1 MKSFKEHIEAEH
13 LDERIIRKGAVAA
26 YASSGKRYGDDAVK
40 RYQNAK
46 RILTSNIE
54 SKSTEEKVDIIITA
68 LVQMSDGLIFNRKQ
82 IGSVSA
88 QVTSVSLL
96 Y

>member
-26 YASSGKRYGDDAVK
+26 YASSGKRHGDDAVK
-40 RYQNAK
+40 RYQTAK
-46 RILTSNIE
+46 RLLTTNID
-54 SKSTEEKVDIIITA
+54 SKSTEEKVDIIIAA
-68 LVQMSDGLIFNRKQ
+68 LVQISDGLISNRKQ

-88 QVTSVSLL
+88 QITATTVL
-96 Y
+96 

>member
-1 MKSFKEHIEAEH
+1 MRSFREHIEAEQ

-26 YASSGKRYGDDAVK
+26 YASSGKRHGDDAVK

-46 RILTSNIE
+46 RLLTTNIG
-54 SKSTEEKVDIIITA
+54 SKSTEEKVDIILAA
-68 LVQMSDGLIFNRKQ
+68 LVQISDGLISNRLQ

-88 QVTSVSLL
+88 QITATTVL
-96 Y
+96 

>member
-26 YASSGKRYGDDAVK
+26 YASSGKRHGDDAVK
-40 RYQNAK
+40 KYQTAK
-46 RILTSNIE
+46 RLLTTNIE
-54 SKSTEEKVDIIITA
+54 SKATEEKVDIILAT
-68 LVQMSDGLIFNRKQ
+68 LVQISDGLISNRKQ

-96 Y
+96 

>member
-1 MKSFKEHIEAEH
+1 MRSFKEHIEAEQ

-46 RILTSNIE
+46 RILTSNME
-54 SKSTEEKVDIIITA
+54 NKSTDEKVDIIITA
-68 LVQMSDGLIFNRKQ
+68 LVQMSDGLISNRKQ

-88 QVTSVSLL
+88 QITSVSLL
-96 Y
+96 

>member
-1 MKSFKEHIEAEH
+1 MRSFRAHIETEQ
-13 LDERIIRKGAVAA
+13 LDERIIRKGAVTA
-26 YASSGKRYGDDAVK
+26 YASSGKRHGDDAVK

-54 SKSTEEKVDIIITA
+54 SKSNEEKVDIIITA
-68 LVQMSDGLIFNRKQ
+68 LVQISDGLILNRKQ

-88 QVTSVSLL
+88 QITAVSLL
-96 Y
+96 

>member
-1 MKSFKEHIEAEH
+1 ME
-13 LDERIIRKGAVAA
+13 ERVIRKGAVAA

-54 SKSTEEKVDIIITA
+54 SKSTEEKVDIILAA
-68 LVQMSDGLIFNRKQ
+68 LVQISDGLISNRRQ

-88 QVTSVSLL
+88 QITATTML
-96 Y
+96 

>member
-1 MKSFKEHIEAEH
+1 MRSFKEHIEAEQ

-26 YASSGKRYGDDAVK
+26 YASSGKRHGDDAVK

-46 RILTSNIE
+46 RILTSNME
-54 SKSTEEKVDIIITA
+54 NKSTDEKVDIIITA
-68 LVQMSDGLIFNRKQ
+68 LVQMSDGLISNRKQ

-96 Y
+96 

>member
-1 MKSFKEHIEAEH
+1 MRSFREHIEAEQ

-26 YASSGKRYGDDAVK
+26 YASSGKRHGDDAVK

-46 RILTSNIE
+46 RIPTSNIE
-54 SKSTEEKVDIIITA
+54 SKSTEEKVDIILAA
-68 LVQMSDGLIFNRKQ
+68 LVQISDGLISNRLQ

-88 QVTSVSLL
+88 KITATTVL
-96 Y
+96 

>member
-26 YASSGKRYGDDAVK
+26 YASSGKRHGDDAVK
-40 RYQNAK
+40 KYQTAK
-46 RILTSNIE
+46 RLLTTNIE
-54 SKSTEEKVDIIITA
+54 SKTTEEKVDIILAT
-68 LVQMSDGLIFNRKQ
+68 LVQISDGLISNRKQ

-88 QVTSVSLL
+88 QITAVSLL
-96 Y
+96 

>member
-26 YASSGKRYGDDAVK
+26 YASSGKRHGDDAVK

-46 RILTSNIE
+46 RLLTTNIG
-54 SKSTEEKVDIIITA
+54 SKSTEEKVDIILAA
-68 LVQMSDGLIFNRKQ
+68 LVQISDGLISNRKQ

-88 QVTSVSLL
+88 QITATTVL
-96 Y
+96 